1 MDATQTYET
10 IKIEQDGDGITWL
23 YLNRPEKRNAMNPR
37 LNEEMAEVLVA
48 LDADDD
54 CLVLVL
60 SGAGE
65 AFSAGMD
72 LKEYFR
78 EVDAAPDA
86 RVHVLEPAGVGA
98 ARRVGARL
106 EHGPPGAGAE

>member
-1 MDATQTYET
+1 MSYAGSWETVRVECDDAGVAWVE
-10 IKIEQDGDGITWL
+10 
-23 YLNRPEKRNAMNPR
+23 LNRPEKRNAMNPR

-72 LKEYFR
+72 LKEDFR
-78 EVDAAPDA
+78 EVDAAPALVQRQVPRDA
-86 RVHVLEPAGVGA
+86 NGWPWRPL
-98 ARRVGARL
+98 
-106 EHGPPGAGAE
+106 